1 MNFYN
6 NDVRKVIYHIST
18 RWLSLG
24 KCLERTLMQW
34 YSLKSYFKSNFDLDD
49 DPTENY
55 PDEKPSREKRLVNTF
70 TQRVTKLF
78 AMFVQSVIP
87 IFDSFNT
94 FLWAEET
101 LIHILYCII
110 LLCVCIAHYFQ
121 HLSYLKLSKKQIMCI
136 DVEDLDV
143 SKDFNSIFI
152 GAMAKQYS
160 RDSDII
166 RTSEYKKTIES
177 S

>member
-1 MNFYN
+1 
-6 NDVRKVIYHIST
+6 
-18 RWLSLG
+18 
-24 KCLERTLMQW
+24 
-34 YSLKSYFKSNFDLDD
+34 
-49 DPTENY
+49 
-55 PDEKPSREKRLVNTF
+55 
-70 TQRVTKLF
+70 
-78 AMFVQSVIP
+78 
-87 IFDSFNT
+87 
-94 FLWAEET
+94 
-101 LIHILYCII
+101 
-110 LLCVCIAHYFQ
+110 
-121 HLSYLKLSKKQIMCI
+121 MCI